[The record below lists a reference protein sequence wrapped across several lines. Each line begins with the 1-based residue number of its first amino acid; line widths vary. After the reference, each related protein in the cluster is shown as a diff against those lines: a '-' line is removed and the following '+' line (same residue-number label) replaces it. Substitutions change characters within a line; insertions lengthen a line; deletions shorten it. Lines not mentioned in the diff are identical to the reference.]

1 MDSLAGI
8 LNILVDIV
16 FVYLVVFG
24 MNLWLVPQRP
34 NQINKQLDQTLK
46 ELELGQLI
54 ALTVE
59 VDQNQYLCYNAL
71 TKDFVC
77 QGHNLTEI
85 IERFKQR
92 YPDKTAAIYNGDET
106 AVQTLKQ
113 QWKDLNENSNSV
125 RSSS

>member
-1 MDSLAGI
+1 MDSLTDI

-16 FVYLVVFG
+16 FVCIVVYG
-24 MNLWLVPQRP
+24 MNLWLVSQRLK
-34 NQINKQLDQTLK
+34 QVDKQLDQTLK
-46 ELELGQLI
+46 ELELGRLI
-54 ALTVE
+54 TLTVE
-59 VDQNQYLCYNAL
+59 IDQNQYLCYNAF
-71 TKDFVC
+71 TKAFVC

-92 YPDKTAAIYNGDET
+92 YPDKNAAIYDGDET